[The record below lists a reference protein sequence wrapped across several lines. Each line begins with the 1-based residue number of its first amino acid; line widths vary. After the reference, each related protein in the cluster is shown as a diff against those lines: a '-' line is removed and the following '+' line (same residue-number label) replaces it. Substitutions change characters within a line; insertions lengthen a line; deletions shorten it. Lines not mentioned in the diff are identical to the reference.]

1 MLQSRLFAKTLREA
15 PRDEQ
20 SINAE
25 LLLKGGFVDK
35 LMAGV
40 WTYLPLGFRVLSN
53 INKIIRQEM
62 EAIDGVEMYMPAL
75 QPREIWETTDRW
87 KVEEMYKLKD
97 RSGRE
102 LGLGWTHE
110 EVITAIAVSRVQ
122 SYRDLPQYVF
132 QIQDK
137 FRDEPRAKSGLVRGR
152 EFLMKDLYSF
162 HADAGDLDSFYQKII
177 PAYQAIFK
185 RLGLTSYLVEASGGA
200 FTKEF
205 SHEFQVLSSAGE
217 DEIFYCKECLFAR
230 NAEVLGGLSACPKCG
245 KTLISG
251 KSIEVG
257 NIFKLGTKFSEAFGL
272 TYQSESGEKLPVVM
286 GSYGI
291 GPGRLMGAI
300 VEVSHDDQ
308 GILWPPEAAPFLVH
322 LLFLS
327 GSARDTAQKIYQEFQ
342 KKNVPVLF
350 DDRPDKTPGEKFTDA
365 DLIGIPWRAV
375 VSDRTMKEDKIE
387 VKKRNETEGTLM
399 DMASFLKLVC

>member
-53 INKIIRQEM
+53 INKIIRQAM

-272 TYQSESGEKLPVVM
+272 TYQNESGEKLPVVM

-327 GSARDTAQKIYQEFQ
+327 GSAHGTAQKIYQEFQ

-375 VSDRTMKEDKIE
+375 VSDRTMKENKIE